1 MEATEDL
8 RTNHRLS
15 VQSSCKSILQIIAL
29 NKTKVKLLLGKKFKI
44 KVKQIADSKN
54 VKIKKHRKVSFESS
68 NPEIATVS
76 KRGKITA
83 LKRGKCTIY
92 AYAQNGVYKKVKVT
106 IK

>member
-1 MEATEDL
+1 M
-8 RTNHRLS
+8 
-15 VQSSCKSILQIIAL
+15 
-29 NKTKVKLLLGKKFKI
+29 
-44 KVKQIADSKN
+44 
-54 VKIKKHRKVSFESS
+54 IKKHRKVSFESS

-76 KRGKITA
+76 KSGKITA